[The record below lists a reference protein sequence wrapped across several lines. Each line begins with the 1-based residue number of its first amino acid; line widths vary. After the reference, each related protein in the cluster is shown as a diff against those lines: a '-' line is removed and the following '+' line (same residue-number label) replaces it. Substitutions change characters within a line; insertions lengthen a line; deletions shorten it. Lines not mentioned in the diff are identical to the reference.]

1 MKVALYARVSTDLQ
15 NPAMQ
20 RSALEE
26 KAKREG
32 WDAEYFEEMETTR
45 RTRPVKNDLYQ
56 ALLRKEYD
64 AVCVW
69 KLDRW
74 ARSTQ
79 EASREIE
86 TLYKRGILFISLTEN
101 IDLSTASGMFQ
112 FNVISA
118 FAQFERDLIRERT
131 RESFYIDKE
140 GVTRSRRSNK
150 AVGKRGKD
158 DGPRKKGGYYLRY
171 HKQTP
176 PRKIE
181 VVHRVEDE

>member
-1 MKVALYARVSTDLQ
+1 MKVALYARVSTDMQDPL
-15 NPAMQ
+15 MQ
-20 RSALEE
+20 RRALEE

-32 WDAEYFEEMETTR
+32 WEHVYYEEVESTR
-45 RTRPVKNDLYQ
+45 KTRPVKYGLYQ
-56 ALLRKEYD
+56 ELLDKKYD

-86 TLYKRGILFISLTEN
+86 TLFTRGVSFISLTES
-101 IDLSTASGMFQ
+101 IDLSTAAGRLQ

-131 RESFYIDKE
+131 KEAFYVDDE
-140 GVTRSRRSNK
+140 GVTRSKRTDK

-158 DGPRKKGGYYLRY
+158 DSPRKKGGYYLRY
-171 HKQTP
+171 SKQTP
-176 PRKIE
+176 PRKNDVARKE
-181 VVHRVEDE
+181 